1 MKKGETKSKV
11 KAEVRAGILARDA
24 RALSFALLI
33 LLSLTAFPV
42 NGLIA
47 APDFKATDVLDNAVS
62 LNDFRGSPSI
72 IHVTNVEKPVC
83 RECEKSLKGQLK
95 ELERLKAQHPEV
107 QLVTLNLRKNPYSD
121 DGKTLAQS
129 WWKVNVTWPWIEDL
143 EPYKIGGLYMNYWEV
158 DGGFS
163 NPALI
168 LLDKDGG
175 ISKVIHVYKVG
186 EGEVEGVQSA
196 ETLYADL
203 ESSGSASAISGLI
216 ANTASV
222 SSAGEASRQEVT
234 ALGMFFLGII
244 TSLAPCS
251 VALMIAM
258 FSYVMISRRREKV
271 GINSSAEGFAMGIA
285 FTLGMASVFFIIGLF
300 VSQMG
305 MFIRDSRLFDLIAGT
320 VMILLGLSNLVPQ
333 GNIFDPLTSKLHR
346 EKDVENGPGLGQRA
360 VNACV
365 GLLDYSAFV
374 SAFLLG
380 IIFALGWAPC
390 AVSMVFPV
398 LIWLSA
404 QNVTPM
410 VGGTMLLAFGLGH
423 GVPIIPISTFSRT
436 LVGRIG
442 DRYVSAGHW
451 ITKIFGLAVIAIGL
465 VYAARYFGFALW

>member
-1 MKKGETKSKV
+1 MKNIESGAQVKTKV
-11 KAEVRAGILARDA
+11 GAEIMSRDA
-24 RALSFALLI
+24 RVLSFALLI
-33 LLSLTAFPV
+33 LLSLTVFPV
-42 NGLIA
+42 NGLTA
-47 APDFKATDVLDNAVS
+47 APDIEATDVLGNAFS
-62 LNDFRGSPSI
+62 LNDFRGSPAI
-72 IHVTNVEKPVC
+72 IHMTNVENPVC
-83 RECEKSLKGQLK
+83 RECEKSLSGQLK
-95 ELERLKAQHPEV
+95 ELEMLKAQHPDV

-121 DGKTLAQS
+121 DGMTLAES
-129 WWKVNVTWPWIEDL
+129 WWKINVTWPWIEDL
-143 EPYKIGGLYMNYWEV
+143 MPYKIGSLYMNHWEV

-168 LLDKDGG
+168 VLDKDGG

-186 EGEVEGVQSA
+186 EGEMEGVQSA

-203 ESSGSASAISGLI
+203 ESSSSASTSSGLI
-216 ANTASV
+216 DNP
-222 SSAGEASRQEVT
+222 SSLSLAGDVSRQEVT

-258 FSYVMISRRREKV
+258 FSYVLISCRRGKA
-271 GINSSAEGFAMGIA
+271 GINSSAEGFAMGVA
-285 FTLGMASVFFIIGLF
+285 FALGMASVFFVIGLF

-305 MFIRDSRLFDLIAGT
+305 VFVRDSRLFDLIAGT
-320 VMILLGLSNLVPQ
+320 VMVLLGLSNIVPL
-333 GNIFDPLTSKLHR
+333 GNILDPLTSRLNR
-346 EKDVENGPGLGQRA
+346 GGDIEKGPGLGQRA
-360 VNACV
+360 VDGCV
-365 GLLDYSAFV
+365 SLLEYSAFV

-404 QNVTPM
+404 QNITPL
-410 VGGTMLLAFGLGH
+410 VGGIMLLAFGLGH

-436 LVGRIG
+436 IGGRIG

-451 ITKIFGLAVIAIGL
+451 TTKVFGIAVIAVGVI
-465 VYAARYFGFALW
+465 YAVRCFGYTLW